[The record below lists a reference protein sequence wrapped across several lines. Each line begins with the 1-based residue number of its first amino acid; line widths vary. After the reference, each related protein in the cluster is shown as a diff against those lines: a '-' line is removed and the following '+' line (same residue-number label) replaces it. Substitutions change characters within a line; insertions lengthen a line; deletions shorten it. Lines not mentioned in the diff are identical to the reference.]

1 MAQTER
7 AAPAPTSWRPE
18 PGSRQAE
25 VLTAVTE
32 RGTIRVTELAAEL
45 GVTPVTVR
53 RDVSV
58 LADAGLVRRVHG
70 GATATN
76 VLPPAIGAAVGARH
90 RVPVGMLVPSLD
102 YYWPDVARGAEEEA
116 RRLGLR
122 ITLRGS
128 VYHSRDERAD
138 VQRLVDSGARG
149 LLLAPTMDGP
159 GGERIRRW
167 LADAPV
173 PAVLMERRAVLGEVR
188 RSAESV
194 VTDHAGGST
203 MAVHYLASLGHRKIG
218 LAFSQQ
224 SPHVHQ
230 IRAGWLSSCGEL
242 GLPTEEVVDLP
253 VPDRRDPGFDEAI
266 EACVAAAVSTGTTA
280 LLVHSD
286 PEAVRIVQRAEEQGL
301 DVPGDLSVLAYD
313 DQIATLT
320 SPALS
325 AVRPPR
331 RTIGRT
337 ATALL
342 AARLAEPD
350 RPVHCVRVSPTLKVR
365 DSSGPPRAR

>member
-1 MAQTER
+1 MEQTE
-7 AAPAPTSWRPE
+7 PAPTPDAAWRPV
-18 PGSRQAE
+18 PGSRQDQ
-25 VLTAVTE
+25 VLTAVGE

-53 RDVSV
+53 RDVGA

-70 GATATN
+70 GATTAGGFT
-76 VLPPAIGAAVGARH
+76 PAVGTAGGSRH

-128 VYHSRDERAD
+128 IYHAQDERAD
-138 VQRLVDSGARG
+138 VQRLVEAGAKG
-149 LLLAPTMDGP
+149 LLLAPTMDGA
-159 GGERIRRW
+159 GGERMREW
-167 LADAPV
+167 LAQAPV
-173 PAVLMERRAVLGEVR
+173 PVVLMERAAVLGQVR

-194 VTDHAGGST
+194 ITDHAGGSA
-203 MAVHYLASLGHRKIG
+203 MAVHYLASLGHSRIG

-230 IRAGWLSSCGEL
+230 IRAGWLSNCAEL
-242 GLPTEEVVDLP
+242 GLSTQDVVDLP

-266 EACVAAAVSTGTTA
+266 NACVQAVLDTGTTA

-286 PEAVRIVQRAEEQGL
+286 PEAVRVVQRAEERGL
-301 DVPGDLSVLAYD
+301 SVPGDLTVLAYD
-313 DQIATLT
+313 DQVAALA

-337 ATALL
+337 ATAML
-342 AARLAEPD
+342 AARLAEPE
-350 RPVHCVRVSPTLKVR
+350 RPVHCVQVSPTLKVR
-365 DSSGPPRAR
+365 DSSGPPGR

>member
-1 MAQTER
+1 MEPTDPAS
-7 AAPAPTSWRPE
+7 APASWRPT
-18 PGSRQAE
+18 PGSRQDQ

-32 RGTIRVTELAAEL
+32 RGTIRVTDLAEEL

-53 RDVSV
+53 RDVGT
-58 LADAGLVRRVHG
+58 LAEAGLVRRVHG
-70 GATATN
+70 GATAVGGPVTA
-76 VLPPAIGAAVGARH
+76 PRAATSPRH

-128 VYHSRDERAD
+128 MYHARDETAD

-159 GGERIRRW
+159 GGELIREW
-167 LADAPV
+167 LTDAPV
-173 PAVLMERRAVLGEVR
+173 PVVLMERTAVLGDVR
-188 RSAESV
+188 RTAESV
-194 VTDHAGGST
+194 ITDHAGGSA
-203 MAVHYLASLGHRKIG
+203 MAVHYLASVGHRRIG
-218 LAFSQQ
+218 LAYSQQ

-230 IRAGWLSSCGEL
+230 IRAGWLSTCTEL
-242 GLPTEEVVDLP
+242 GLPVEDVVDLP

-266 EACVAAAVSTGTTA
+266 DACVQAATATGTTA

-286 PEAVRIVQRAEEQGL
+286 PEAVRIVQRAEELGL
-301 DVPGDLSVLAYD
+301 SVPGDLSVLAYD
-313 DQIATLT
+313 DQVAALA

-337 ATALL
+337 ATAML
-342 AARLAEPD
+342 AARLAEPG
-350 RPVHCVRVSPTLKVR
+350 RPVHCVRVSPTLTVR
-365 DSSGPPRAR
+365 DSSGPPAA